1 MQIEGLQ
8 FASLKRVHSY
18 ENRICMQKNP
28 KVIWFTTY
36 SVHLCTTS
44 AETAPFQRFWSM
56 PFASKY
62 LWGGHFRW
70 MQPGP
75 HSGTFQKQRGFGADS
90 GTPSP
95 HGLKNQVPHCNLAR
109 NCGKSLEIKTTPDGN
124 QAMEMGK
131 LKCLEQLKVQMGL
144 EGPVTPVIWKNKEYI
159 HLDFEGIH
167 IFSTLFPHYFH

>member
-1 MQIEGLQ
+1 
-8 FASLKRVHSY
+8 
-18 ENRICMQKNP
+18 
-28 KVIWFTTY
+28 
-36 SVHLCTTS
+36 
-44 AETAPFQRFWSM
+44 
-56 PFASKY
+56 
-62 LWGGHFRW
+62 

-131 LKCLEQLKVQMGL
+131 LKCLEQLKVQMGF
-144 EGPVTPVIWKNKEYI
+144 GRSSDSSDMKKNKEYI

-167 IFSTLFPHYFH
+167 IFSILFPLVSKLIYGICLQ